1 MHVAFIVLPV
11 QGGAMDELVEQLLP
25 SDGRT
30 GPLTPDQIQGI
41 VDQIPTSSD
50 LYVTTAPG

>member
-1 MHVAFIVLPV
+1 
-11 QGGAMDELVEQLLP
+11 MDELVEQLLP

-30 GPLTPDQIQGI
+30 RPLTPDQIQGI
-41 VDQIPTSSD
+41 ADQIPTSSD